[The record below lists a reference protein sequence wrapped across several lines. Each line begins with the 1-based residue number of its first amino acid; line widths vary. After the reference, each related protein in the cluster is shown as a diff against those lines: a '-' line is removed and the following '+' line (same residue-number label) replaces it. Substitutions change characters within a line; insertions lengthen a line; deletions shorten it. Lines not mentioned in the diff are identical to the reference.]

1 LIREFSPKATEIMTT
16 AILPEALQHLS
27 GRIVDVDTHEMMPA
41 QVWVE
46 EFGDVD
52 QSFVDAFL
60 HDETLGSPSPNNPNQ
75 PKYAGD
81 SMAIGEDIW
90 TVKGPL
96 APGAVNPERRLA
108 VMDLM
113 GIDRQLMFPT
123 SVALYGMG
131 LMLYPAEY
139 GFLRRFTGDRRETG
153 RALCHAYNQWIA
165 RRAVFSDRVRPV
177 AVLYGDTPEELMSV
191 TKSVIASGVKAVMLM
206 SSVLPGGQ
214 SPASDLLDPFWK
226 MLTDAGVVVTLHI
239 GAEGGFLKTDRWRD
253 APAFEG
259 YRVHAELN
267 FDPWRLSIGS
277 WPAENF
283 ITSMVLGGVFER
295 HPKLRLGAI
304 ELGAF
309 WIGPMVE
316 KLDHIHAMKSAAI
329 GPGVYRLPEK
339 PSDYIRR
346 HLSITPMVGEPVD
359 RYIQRYG
366 MEEIYCFSSDYPHI
380 EGGRNPVETFY
391 NSVKDL
397 GPDMVE
403 KFFVS
408 NGARLLAA

>member
-1 LIREFSPKATEIMTT
+1 MVT
-16 AILPEALQHLS
+16 AVLPEALRSLS
-27 GRIVDVDTHEMMPA
+27 GRIVDVDTHEMTPA
-41 QVWVE
+41 QAWVD
-46 EFGDVD
+46 EFGDID
-52 QSFVDAFL
+52 RSFVDAFL

-81 SMAIGEDIW
+81 SLPIGDDIW

-96 APGAVNPERRLA
+96 APGAVMPERRLA
-108 VMDLM
+108 VMDRM

-139 GFLRRFTGDRRETG
+139 GYLRRFTGDRRETG
-153 RALCHAYNQWIA
+153 RALCHAYNRWIA

-177 AVLYGDTPEELMSV
+177 AVVYGDTPEELMSV
-191 TKSVIASGVKAVMLM
+191 TRAVIADGVKAVMLM

-214 SPASDLLDPFWK
+214 SPASDLLDPFWR
-226 MLTDAGVVVTLHI
+226 MLTDAGVVATLHI

-253 APAFEG
+253 APAFDG

-267 FDPWRLSIGS
+267 FDPWRLSITS

-295 HPKLRLGAI
+295 HPELRLGAI

-309 WIGPMVE
+309 WVGPMVE
-316 KLDHIHAMKSAAI
+316 KLDYIYSRRSGAT
-329 GPGVYRLPEK
+329 GTGTYRLPEK
-339 PSDYIRR
+339 PSEYIRR
-346 HLSITPMVGEPVD
+346 HLSVTPSVGEPVD
-359 RYIQRYG
+359 QYVRRYG

-380 EGGRNPVETFY
+380 EGGRDPVQTFY
-391 NSVKDL
+391 DSVKGL
-397 GPDMVE
+397 GDAMVE

-408 NGARLLAA
+408 NGARILPA